1 MSALGGL
8 VWYLRSLKL
17 DEELMSFKNFH
28 VYDPVRQASTLI
40 LDGQTLSNLEVFQ
53 NNSDGTETGTVLRLL
68 NRCVTP
74 FGKQLTFVKCMQTY
88 CSELTCRSTH
98 LLFI

>member
-74 FGKQLTFVKCMQTY
+74 FGKHATHPLVRQLP
-88 CSELTCRSTH
+88 
-98 LLFI
+98 